1 MRLVSIWFDLEESTL
16 VLEMLL
22 VARAWNELMRE
33 RNEVALAIKLAE
45 SLMDSKGRGR
55 QEQNS

>member
-1 MRLVSIWFDLEESTL
+1 
-16 VLEMLL
+16 MLL